1 MILDEIT
8 DTPLLLGL
16 HLLGLGCRV
25 DSYTDAVKT
34 LSMFNP
40 HHHHCD
46 LILLDVGMPYMNRY
60 HFYHRIKQ
68 IGKVARFVLGLSFI
82 AS

>member
-46 LILLDVGMPYMNRY
+46 LI
-60 HFYHRIKQ
+60 F
-68 IGKVARFVLGLSFI
+68 IGFRLS
-82 AS
+82 SR